1 MLVTFN
7 KGSGIRAEGFCFI
20 CIRIEHKYIWILDY
34 PNIGK
39 PQAGMFFPG

>member
-1 MLVTFN
+1 MLVTFK

-20 CIRIEHKYIWILDY
+20 CIWIEHKCIWIHNY

-39 PQAGMFFPG
+39 PQAGMLFPG